1 VEFLVHMTL
10 RWPDSMED
18 AARNALTDAEAV
30 RAREL
35 ADEGRLLKLWRAPG
49 QRANWGVW
57 SAPDAEALHAALT
70 SLPLWPWCQVTVH
83 PLARHPN
90 DPVR

>member
-10 RWPDSMED
+10 RWPDSLDE
-18 AARNALTDAEAV
+18 AARGGLTDAEAV

-35 ADEGRLLKLWRAPG
+35 ADEGRLVKLWRVPG
-49 QRANWGVW
+49 ERANWGIW
-57 SAPDAEALHAALT
+57 SAPDGDVLHASLT
-70 SLPLWPWCQVTVH
+70 SLPLWPYCRVTVH

-90 DPVR
+90 DPGT